1 MAIGIVGGVASVHPM
16 AKIALKILGVKTAKE
31 LAIVLAAAGLAQNLA
46 AIRALA
52 SEGIQKGHM
61 RLHARNIAVAAGAI
75 GNQIEIVANKI
86 AEERAVNVDRAKE
99 ILALLTK
106 DS

>member
-1 MAIGIVGGVASVHPM
+1 
-16 AKIALKILGVKTAKE
+16 
-31 LAIVLAAAGLAQNLA
+31 LA

-61 RLHARNIAVAAGAI
+61 RLHARNIAVAAGAT

-86 AEERAVNVDRAKE
+86 AEEGTVNVDRAKE
-99 ILALLTK
+99 IVSLLNNDNYNNK
-106 DS
+106 I

>member
-1 MAIGIVGGVASVHPM
+1 
-16 AKIALKILGVKTAKE
+16 
-31 LAIVLAAAGLAQNLA
+31 LA

-86 AEERAVNVDRAKE
+86 AEERSINVDRAKE
-99 ILALLTK
+99 ILSLLTSDNYDNK
-106 DS
+106 I